1 MRSVLILLAGLL
13 VGALA
18 AFSAANALRQRNAWP
33 RGVMAVM
40 QHHLGELRRLQ
51 RAGNCQAAATAP
63 HWQRLAQI
71 GADIGPSQPG
81 FAPDYHDQ
89 ARRFVALAGGHAAA
103 PPADCKALDAPLQQ
117 VAEACQNC
125 HRDYR

>member
-40 QHHLGELRRLQ
+40 QHHFGELRRLQ
-51 RAGNCQAAATAP
+51 RSGTCPPAVTAT
-63 HWQRLAQI
+63 HWQRLAQS
-71 GADIGPSQPG
+71 GADISPSQPTL
-81 FAPDYHDQ
+81 APDYHDQ
-89 ARRFVALAGGHAAA
+89 ARRFISLAAGHAAA

-117 VAEACQNC
+117 LGEACQNC